1 MNLVHGNGAR
11 VHHGVYLVI
20 VLVFILNL
28 VNSQTLNHLS
38 SKERNELK

>member
-1 MNLVHGNGAR
+1 MHENGAR
-11 VHHGVYLVI
+11 MHQVVYLVI

-28 VNSQTLNHLS
+28 VKSQSLNHNLS